1 MHLLLLMP
9 RSAQPLRK
17 PVWPAFQYA
26 AATLTTM
33 AMLTED
39 RSLPVIAH
47 LSALSRS
54 ARFAWLKPTGSVAG
68 FGVAVGEVRQLL
80 ATLAA
85 VEGAPPAELPVLDFE
100 HAAADRATSAAAETA
115 AMARVFLLTAGP

>member
-1 MHLLLLMP
+1 
-9 RSAQPLRK
+9 
-17 PVWPAFQYA
+17 
-26 AATLTTM
+26 M

-39 RSLPVIAH
+39 RSLPFIAH

-80 ATLAA
+80 ATLAPPD
-85 VEGAPPAELPVLDFE
+85 GALPADEPVLDFE
-100 HAAADRATSAAAETA
+100 QAAAERASSEAAETA
-115 AMARVFLLTAGP
+115 AMARVVCVPIIVDRCPSCGG